1 MAIVGGDPAEH
12 DGWRLGGS
20 GGHAGGFA
28 GCAAA
33 GPVRWPSGAA
43 AGPRANCGASGAAVA
58 TAGSAVAARTSPHRP
73 RAATSTVITRA
84 HFGFILAIAAVGLL
98 AQATTLLVSLIEATA
113 TAATLALA
121 GRKFGRPRDAGRPPR
136 ADL

>member
-1 MAIVGGDPAEH
+1 MAAALPAV
-12 DGWRLGGS
+12 
-20 GGHAGGFA
+20 FA

-58 TAGSAVAARTSPHRP
+58 TAGSAVAARTSPRRP

-121 GRKFGRPRDAGRPPR
+121 GRKFGRLQRCR
-136 ADL
+136 AAVLQPTYSSGKATRWPAKS